1 MKERPSSKLE
11 VVGSSPTGGEGGD
24 LKLKNTGMSEW
35 SKETGLS
42 SVVTLLRAGSNP
54 APGKGGDLKL
64 KNNSMWRSG

>member
-1 MKERPSSKLE
+1 
-11 VVGSSPTGGEGGD
+11 
-24 LKLKNTGMSEW
+24 MSEW

-64 KNNSMWRSG
+64 EFDVAQRIACLAHNQKDGGSRPLIEKGGDLKTHFFGPLV